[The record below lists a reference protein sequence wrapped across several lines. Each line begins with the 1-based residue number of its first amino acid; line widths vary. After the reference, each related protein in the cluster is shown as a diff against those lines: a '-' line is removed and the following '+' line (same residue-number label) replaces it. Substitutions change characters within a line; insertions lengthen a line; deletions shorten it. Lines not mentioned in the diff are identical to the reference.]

1 MAPIHRRADGTI
13 ELVGEDLA
21 NIPIGIM
28 EDVEYESFTF
38 TLQSGDSI
46 TMYTDGLNEA
56 ANPDGALF
64 TMEAI
69 EELVRA
75 HQEPAQQRGER
86 ILESITTFM
95 QGEQPDDD
103 MCLVIFDRD

>member
-1 MAPIHRRADGTI
+1 M
-13 ELVGEDLA
+13 GEDLA

-38 TLQSGDSI
+38 TLQPGDSI

-56 ANPDGALF
+56 ANPDGELF